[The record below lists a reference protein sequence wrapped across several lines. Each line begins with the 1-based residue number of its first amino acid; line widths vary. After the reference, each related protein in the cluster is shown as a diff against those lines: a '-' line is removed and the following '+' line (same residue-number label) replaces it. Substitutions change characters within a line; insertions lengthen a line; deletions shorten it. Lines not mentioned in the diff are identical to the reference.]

1 MLRMSKMTDY
11 GIVLMTRLA
20 AASKG
25 QHTAADLSA
34 QVEMPLPT
42 VSKILKQLARAQLLV
57 SSRGAQGGYSLARP
71 PETISVAEI
80 ITTLEGPIGL
90 TECISTPGECGQE
103 SHCSTRVHWER
114 INQAVYGALNEI
126 KLSDMVQPMGVYP
139 IQFHQLTRRSVPL
152 STGNTTR

>member
-20 AASKG
+20 MNPNSQHAA
-25 QHTAADLSA
+25 AELSV

-42 VSKILKQLARAQLLV
+42 VSKILKQLTRARLLV

-71 PETISVAEI
+71 PEAISVAEI

-90 TECISTPGECGQE
+90 TECVSTPGECGQE
-103 SHCSTRVHWER
+103 GHCSTRAHWER
-114 INQAVYGALNEI
+114 INQAVYEALNDI
-126 KLSDMVQPMGVYP
+126 KLSDMVHPLGVYP
-139 IQFHQLTRRSVPL
+139 LRFHQLSRRSVPL
-152 STGNTTR
+152 STT

>member
-20 AASKG
+20 MDPKG
-25 QHTAADLSA
+25 QYAAADLSA

-57 SSRGAQGGYSLARP
+57 SSRGALGGYSLARP
-71 PETISVAEI
+71 PEEISVAEI
-80 ITTLEGPIGL
+80 ITILEGPIGL
-90 TECISTPGECGQE
+90 TECVSTPGECEQE
-103 SHCSTRVHWER
+103 ARCSTRAHWER

-126 KLSDMVQPMGVYP
+126 KLSDMVHPMGVHP
-139 IQFHQLTRRSVPL
+139 IQFHQFTSPPGARCR
-152 STGNTTR
+152 

>member
-20 AASKG
+20 MNPKR
-25 QHTAADLSA
+25 QHAAADLSA

-57 SSRGAQGGYSLARP
+57 SARGAQGGYSLARS

-80 ITTLEGPIGL
+80 IATLEGPISL
-90 TECISTPGECGQE
+90 TECISAPGECE
-103 SHCSTRVHWER
+103 REPHCSIRTHWEQ
-114 INQAVYGALNEI
+114 INQAIYRALNDI
-126 KLSDMVQPMGVYP
+126 KLSDMVQPMGVRP
-139 IQFHQLTRRSVPL
+139 IHFYQRARVSAPL
-152 STGNTTR
+152 SNR